1 MYFQIISLRS
11 LFFLTYIEM
20 EIFQLNLLFKI
31 KKMHVFW
38 QNIKKKLFPKGIK

>member
-31 KKMHVFW
+31 KKMHVFLE
-38 QNIKKKLFPKGIK
+38 KH